1 MKPMSSLPRL
11 AGRFASLLVVAML
24 LGACASASRQMRD
37 EGLVLI
43 DDGRVEEGLALL
55 QQAAAEHPGEL
66 SYRVALI
73 RARQLAVERVLA
85 DARDAEMAGEGE
97 RARDAYRR
105 AQAID
110 PEHPRVRESLRVAA
124 NRDVLSGIDAQ
135 AREAMG
141 RGDVD
146 AAERLNANVLALDPS
161 HDGARALKAEIDRV
175 RLHQAA
181 SLPQMRSKLHQPV
194 SLEFRDAPLK
204 MVLDVLSR
212 ASGINFLLDKDVR
225 SGTSVTIF
233 VRDVPIEDAI
243 ELLLVQS
250 QLERRL
256 INENTILI
264 YPNTPQKVKEFQDL
278 VIKPFYLTNGDVKQT
293 QQMLK
298 TILKADD
305 VYIDERLNLLVMRD
319 TPEAIRLAEKLIAAQ
334 DLAEPEVVLEV
345 EVLEVTRSKLTELGL
360 KFPSQLVGPG
370 GTLENAQIL
379 NGGTI
384 GLNSGLVLNLKKED
398 GDTNILASPRI
409 RVRSREQ
416 AKVHIGDRVPVVTA
430 IVTPS
435 TGTPVT
441 TDQIQYLDVGLKLEV
456 EPTVHLDD
464 DVAIRVGLEVSTFS
478 RLPPTPNGTTPIQV
492 STRNAH
498 TMLRL
503 HDGETQVLMG
513 LLRDDDTRTATKVPL
528 LGDLPGIGRLFSS
541 ELADAKKTEVVLLIT
556 PHVVRNVR
564 RPDMSLAGIWSGTD
578 SVLRVAQPLARGR
591 ASGAP
596 LLADAG
602 AAMAVPQVDAS
613 MPAAMSDAGATAA
626 AAIATPAASAAPM
639 APALVKT
646 DATAPAG
653 GGRARGG
660 ASGKPVRYSWRGPRQ
675 VRVGEPFDLSL
686 MSDSDAP
693 LTATSLQ
700 MRIDPAEFEVLEI
713 TEGGALRDGDGGT
726 AFRQRVYPA
735 GGRIAMG
742 VMRDD
747 GRAVG
752 GTGELV
758 TLRLKARK
766 AVGEALVHLSSVA
779 PVGAG
784 QQSLPVRASGPFSVE
799 VVP

>member
-1 MKPMSSLPRL
+1 MTRCYWPARV
-11 AGRFASLLVVAML
+11 AGRILLL
-24 LGACASASRQMRD
+24 LFMTALIGGCAGQRLRD

-43 DDGRVEEGLALL
+43 DDGHIEEGLARL
-55 QQAAAEHPGEL
+55 QRAVDEHPGEL
-66 SYRVALI
+66 SHRVALI
-73 RARQLAVERVLA
+73 RARQRAVDRILA
-85 DARDAEMAGEGE
+85 DAREAELAGDAEA
-97 RARDAYRR
+97 ARR
-105 AQAID
+105 AYERVQAID
-110 PEHPRVRESLRVAA
+110 PTHPRARDSLRLAA

-135 AREAMG
+135 AREAIA
-141 RGDVD
+141 RGDVE
-146 AAERLNANVLALDPS
+146 AAERLTANVLALDPS

-175 RLHQAA
+175 RLREAA
-181 SLPQMRSKLHQPV
+181 SMPQMRSKLHQPV

-225 SGTSVTIF
+225 GATSVTIF

-370 GTLENAQIL
+370 GTLERAQIL

-384 GLNSGLVLNLKKED
+384 GVNSGLVLNLKKED

-492 STRNAH
+492 STRNAQ

-564 RPDMSLAGIWSGTD
+564 RPNMSLAGIWSGTD
-578 SVLRVAQPLARGR
+578 AVLRVSQPLARGR

-596 LLADAG
+596 LLADASAAVAATRIPAAPPAPRD
-602 AAMAVPQVDAS
+602 AAMPVTATATDVAP
-613 MPAAMSDAGATAA
+613 PAPAA
-626 AAIATPAASAAPM
+626 AAAGKRVRAPAA
-639 APALVKT
+639 
-646 DATAPAG
+646 G
-653 GGRARGG
+653 Q
-660 ASGKPVRYSWRGPRQ
+660 PVRYRWRGPAQ
-675 VRVGEPFDLSL
+675 VRVGEAFNLSL
-686 MSDSDAP
+686 ISDSEAP

-713 TEGGALRDGDGGT
+713 SEGGALRDGEGGT
-726 AFRQRVYPA
+726 AFRQRIYPA

-742 VMRDD
+742 VVRDD

-752 GTGELV
+752 GSGELV
-758 TLRLKARK
+758 TLRLRARK
-766 AVGEALVHLSSVA
+766 AVAQALVHLSSVA
-779 PVGAG
+779 PIGAERQG
-784 QQSLPVRASGPFSVE
+784 LPVQASGPFSLQVL
-799 VVP
+799 P